1 MVGRVRSRRRAGN
14 GTQMSKSSDKVYEKL
29 RAMILSG
36 EVEPGTQLREEE
48 VAEWCGVS
56 RTPVRDAIR
65 QLESEMF
72 IWRSE
77 SQRSYVAKW
86 TLPDIE
92 EFFTLRAMLEGHAA
106 RRAAVRAD
114 AASIERLEQLNR
126 EVRLAVSGDVP
137 DVDAF
142 LAANVVFHTTILEM
156 AASERLA
163 ALLNRLFLQPIVK
176 RTALRYDKLQLD
188 RSLSEHEEITAA
200 LIRKDPEWASSVATA
215 HIRRAFYVYV
225 DRVGDTLSP
234 EGNGHN

>member
-1 MVGRVRSRRRAGN
+1 
-14 GTQMSKSSDKVYEKL
+14 MSKSSDLVYEKL
-29 RAMILSG
+29 RAMIITG
-36 EVEPGTQLREEE
+36 EVAPGTQLREEE

-86 TLPDIE
+86 TPPDIE
-92 EFFTLRAMLEGHAA
+92 EFFTLRGMLESHAA
-106 RRAAVRAD
+106 RRAAIRAD
-114 AASIERLEQLNR
+114 NAGLEKLEQLNHD
-126 EVRLAVSGDVP
+126 VRLAVSGDIP

-142 LAANVVFHTTILEM
+142 LAANIVFHTTIVEM

-163 ALLNRLFLQPIVK
+163 ALLNRLVLQPIVK
-176 RTALRYDKLQLD
+176 RTALHYDRAQLD

-200 LIRKDPEWASSVATA
+200 LHRKDADWAGSVATA

-225 DRVGDTLSP
+225 DQASEPVHIL
-234 EGNGHN
+234 

>member
-1 MVGRVRSRRRAGN
+1 
-14 GTQMSKSSDKVYEKL
+14 MSKSAEKVYQKL

-36 EVEPGTQLREEE
+36 ELEPGLQLREEE
-48 VAEWCGVS
+48 VAILCGVS
-56 RTPVRDAIR
+56 RTPVRDAIK
-65 QLESEMF
+65 QLEAEMF

-106 RRAAVRAD
+106 KRAAARAD
-114 AASIERLEQLNR
+114 TASIERLEQLNS
-126 EVRLAVSGDVP
+126 EVRVAVSGDAP

-142 LAANVVFHTTILEM
+142 LAANIVFHTTILEM

-176 RTALRYDKLQLD
+176 RTALRYDKAQLD

-200 LIRKDPEWASSVATA
+200 LKRKDPDWAESVATA
-215 HIRRAFYVYV
+215 HIRRALYVYIDSV
-225 DRVGDTLSP
+225 SDVTDLVGDARNDLPVVSAALA
-234 EGNGHN
+234 EAAE